1 MAPFRTQR
9 DPWLF
14 GPLVIRYVDPSTSPS
29 RDVFSYI
36 SVRTSSVILRQG
48 HSRGLTYGVA
58 SLEGEGLPVRPTLRV
73 QSYLTTHPGEGL
85 PVHLVPAR
93 LVPPVPEH
101 LASTDLLLGERIL
114 SGEAPV
120 LEGVAVREVP
130 LVAASFSK
138 YFPLSAT
145 T

>member
-1 MAPFRTQR
+1 
-9 DPWLF
+9 
-14 GPLVIRYVDPSTSPS
+14 
-29 RDVFSYI
+29 
-36 SVRTSSVILRQG
+36 
-48 HSRGLTYGVA
+48 
-58 SLEGEGLPVRPTLRV
+58 V

-85 PVHLVPAR
+85 PIHLVRAR
-93 LVPPVPEH
+93 LIPPVPEH
-101 LASTDLLLGERIL
+101 LASADLLLGARVPAA
-114 SGEAPV
+114 EAPV